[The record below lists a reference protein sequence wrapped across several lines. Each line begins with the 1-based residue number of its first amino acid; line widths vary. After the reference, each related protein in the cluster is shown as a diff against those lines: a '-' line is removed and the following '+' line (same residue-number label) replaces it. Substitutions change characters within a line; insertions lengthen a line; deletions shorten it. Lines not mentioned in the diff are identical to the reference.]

1 MKEYS
6 GKKYIYNCA
15 HANELMEDGYRCLGT
30 GFNGNSGRYFWVF
43 SWNEIQPYYETRDNK

>member
-15 HANELMEDGYRCLGT
+15 HANELMQDGYKCLGT

-43 SWNEIQPYYETRDNK
+43 SWNEIQPYYEARDNK